1 MRLLLRWI
9 TAAVGVGLA
18 AYLVPG
24 IHADGEIL
32 TLLGVALIL
41 GLVNALVRPLLVWLA
56 CGVIAVTLGL
66 FIFVINALMLML
78 TAWLAG
84 GLGLAFQV
92 DGFVPALLGSLVI
105 SVISIIA
112 SILLPDRGRA
122 RR

>member
-18 AYLVPG
+18 AFLVPG

-41 GLVNALVRPLLVWLA
+41 GLVNALVRPLLVWLS
-56 CGVIAVTLGL
+56 CGVIALTLGL

-78 TAWLAG
+78 TAWIAG
-84 GLGLAFQV
+84 GLGLAFHV
-92 DGFVPALLGSLVI
+92 DGFIPALLGSLVI
-105 SVISIIA
+105 SVLSIVA
-112 SILLPDRGRA
+112 SLVLPDRRGR

>member
-18 AYLVPG
+18 AFLVPG

-41 GLVNALVRPLLVWLA
+41 GLVNALVRPLLVWLS
-56 CGVIAVTLGL
+56 CGVIALTLGL

-78 TAWLAG
+78 TAWIAG

-92 DGFVPALLGSLVI
+92 DGFIPALLGSLVI
-105 SVISIIA
+105 SVLSIVA
-112 SILLPDRGRA
+112 SLVLPDRRS
-122 RR
+122 RRR